1 MKRLIRRL
9 LVVALL
15 IAVPLEGYVALAMPL
30 TGDAGAALAAAP
42 EAAVAHHEAA
52 DCHGP
57 GPVKGVCK
65 ASVFCSLCAGYII
78 PAAVAILPSAAGGDY
93 AAASVSRHPPFVPEQ
108 PKRPPLAVLS

>member
-1 MKRLIRRL
+1 VKRLIRRL

-30 TGDAGAALAAAP
+30 AGDAGAALAAGP
-42 EAAVAHHEAA
+42 QAAVADDGTA

-57 GPVKGVCK
+57 GPAKGVCK

-78 PAAVAILPSAAGGDY
+78 PAPVTILPPAAGGDY
-93 AAASVSRHPPFVPEQ
+93 AAASDSRHPPFVPEQ
-108 PKRPPLAVLS
+108 PQRPPLAVLS